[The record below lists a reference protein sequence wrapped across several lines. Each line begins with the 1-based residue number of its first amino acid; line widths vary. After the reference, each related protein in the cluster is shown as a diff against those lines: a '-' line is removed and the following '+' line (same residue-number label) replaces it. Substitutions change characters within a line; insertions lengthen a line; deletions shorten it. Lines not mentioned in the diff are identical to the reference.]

1 MWEGERV
8 GAVARALTALAFAAG
23 LAAAGVPPAGAKV
36 VRGGAA
42 ATAARDA
49 RAMDF
54 ELRDQFGKALAYRFP
69 KERVSVLTFG
79 DRKGSTQIEGW
90 VRPVFERYGDRVD
103 LHGVAVLTSI
113 PSLFHGY
120 ARRQFRKQ
128 VKYPVLLDFKGDV
141 ARGYGYEK
149 DRANVIVIAPDG
161 RVVLKLTGAATAAGL
176 SRVYAEVDRL
186 LAARR

>member
-1 MWEGERV
+1 VFALACAVTAAGTWEG
-8 GAVARALTALAFAAG
+8 AAS
-23 LAAAGVPPAGAKV
+23 
-36 VRGGAA
+36 
-42 ATAARDA
+42 AARNTK
-49 RAMDF
+49 AMDF
-54 ELRDQFGKALAYRFP
+54 ELRDQFGKTLRYSFP

-90 VRPVFERYGDRVD
+90 VRPIYDRYQNRVD
-103 LHGVAVLTSI
+103 LHGVAVLTSV
-113 PSLFHGY
+113 PSLFHGF

-149 DRANVIVIAPDG
+149 DKANVLVIDRDG
-161 RVVLKLTGAATAAGL
+161 RIALKITGAATGDGL
-176 SRVYAEVDRL
+176 SRVYGEVDRL